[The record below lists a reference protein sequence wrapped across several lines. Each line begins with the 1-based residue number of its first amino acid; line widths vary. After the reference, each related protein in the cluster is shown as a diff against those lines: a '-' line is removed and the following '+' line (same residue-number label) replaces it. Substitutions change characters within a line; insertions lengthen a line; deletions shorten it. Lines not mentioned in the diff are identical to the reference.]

1 MNALKYILI
10 DHTADVGI
18 EAFGATLPELFSNAA
33 FAMFDIMADLE
44 RVENKVECSLEI
56 TGIDREQLLVNWLG
70 ELLYLHDVKNY
81 LFKNFLITNV
91 TDTRLSAIVHGEA
104 FVENKHI
111 IKTEIKAVTYHGLS
125 IVQEGQQWK
134 ARVIFDL

>member
-81 LFKNFLITNV
+81 LFKNFLIANV